1 MSRLPNQDDFMKRNA
16 LTIIVGAVLLLIFIL
31 LLFVFQVRQSE
42 VAVVTTFGKPTW
54 PITNAGPHLRLPWP
68 IQTVHRFDQRVQNFE
83 DKQTEGLTRDGKE
96 DMEAVGA
103 IMTSGLNTAEALGQE
118 IARGGVIG
126 TLMEYE
132 HGLVSADP
140 LGDFALVITLFDNA
154 ASIGRVR
161 HMVKASRNEIL
172 EALDIA

>member
-1 MSRLPNQDDFMKRNA
+1 MGTLQLYGPLLAEGKMVDLKQTLSRFMSIPGVRL
-16 LTIIVGAVLLLIFIL
+16 AVLVGRDGLLI
-31 LLFVFQVRQSE
+31 
-42 VAVVTTFGKPTW
+42 
-54 PITNAGPHLRLPWP
+54 
-68 IQTVHRFDQRVQNFE
+68 
-83 DKQTEGLTRDGKE
+83 EGLTRDGKE

-172 EALDIA
+172 EALDIV